1 MAKESM
7 ITRTI
12 TTTTCIVL
20 CLDVENGEPVN
31 RSFVIPRIPK
41 NEKLILKFAEKELAV
56 KEPNVKPV
64 HVVDTVEDS
73 KIYGMTENDFLKYAK
88 EVVRGKKAE

>member
-12 TTTTCIVL
+12 TTTTCIIL
-20 CLDVENGEPVN
+20 CLDVETGEPCN
-31 RSFVIPRIPK
+31 RSFTMPRIPK
-41 NEKLILKFAEKELAV
+41 KEKDILKFAEKELV
-56 KEPNVKPV
+56 NEPNVKPV

-73 KIYGMTENDFLKYAK
+73 KIYGMTENEFLKYAK